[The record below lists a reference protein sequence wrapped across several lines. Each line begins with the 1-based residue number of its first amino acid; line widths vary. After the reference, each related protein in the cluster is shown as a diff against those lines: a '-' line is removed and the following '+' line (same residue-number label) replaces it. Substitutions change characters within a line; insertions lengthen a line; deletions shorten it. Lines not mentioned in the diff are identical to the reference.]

1 MSSPLRLEQ
10 QAATRRRLLDAA
22 HACFLE
28 HGFYDTT
35 VDAIARRAGT
45 SRATFY
51 LHFPS
56 KSHALAATWDEL
68 DLPEVDQLMRD
79 HDARGD
85 FSAAATR
92 AWLDTLL
99 EYWERNRNVGL
110 AANQA
115 VAFEPVLLDRWVEN
129 MTHVPADLPKMRE
142 RLGGGAATSDRL
154 LLQAIQLERT
164 SFLWVHGHLALS
176 RDRLLD
182 ALTAVWAVED

>member
-1 MSSPLRLEQ
+1 MQQ
-10 QAATRRRLLDAA
+10 QAATRRRLLDAS
-22 HACFLE
+22 HACFVE

-56 KSHALAATWDEL
+56 KGHALAATWDEL
-68 DLPEVDQLMRD
+68 DLPEVERLIRD

-85 FSAAATR
+85 FTAKATR
-92 AWLDTLL
+92 TWIDELFS
-99 EYWERNRNVGL
+99 YWEQNRNVGL
-110 AANQA
+110 AAHQA
-115 VAFEPVLLDRWVEN
+115 ASVEPVLLTRWVEN
-129 MTHVPADLPKMRE
+129 LTHVLSDMPSMLA
-142 RLGGGAATSDRL
+142 RLGGDDAAADRL

-164 SFLWVHGHLALS
+164 SFLWVHGHLPLS

-182 ALTAVWAVED
+182 ALSAIWTLDE

>member
-51 LHFPS
+51 LHFPG

-68 DLPEVDQLMRD
+68 DLPEVDQLIRE

-85 FSAAATR
+85 FSVATTR
-92 AWLDTLL
+92 EWLDDLIS
-99 EYWERNRNVGL
+99 YWERNRNVGL
-110 AANQA
+110 AAHRA
-115 VAFEPVLLDRWVEN
+115 AAFEPLLLDRWVEN
-129 MTHVPADLPKMRE
+129 MTHVPGDLPRMLAK
-142 RLGGGAATSDRL
+142 LGGGVAMSDRL

-164 SFLWVHGHLALS
+164 TFLWVHGHLALS

-182 ALTAVWAVED
+182 ALTAVWAIED